1 MSVCLRKLPKIGL
14 SVVPC
19 ALRAIS
25 IPPLRSGTATPPLLS
40 LPYVRFICFA
50 YSAHYRVFAKQNLAV
65 QPHTTQSYI
74 SDFLIISKILAF
86 IRNVRILCNE
96 KHGFYLCFSSRKQT
110 SFDFYDETA
119 ASAIRIVLYSIPS
132 GETASRSLSL
142 PLTVIFCPGST
153 SETFA
158 LSNSSPWAQ
167 HARTSVIMQ

>member
-14 SVVPC
+14 SVVP
-19 ALRAIS
+19 AFAY
-25 IPPLRSGTATPPLLS
+25 IPPLRSGTAAPPLLS

-50 YSAHYRVFAKQNLAV
+50 VVYAKLNRIYSTFLLYRKYRLLSE
-65 QPHTTQSYI
+65 TQRFF
-74 SDFLIISKILAF
+74 DMKT
-86 IRNVRILCNE
+86 RILFVLFF
-96 KHGFYLCFSSRKQT
+96 KKQT

-132 GETASRSLSL
+132 GETASHSLSL

-153 SETFA
+153 PETFA